1 MREKVVRV
9 LEEEYL
15 LLLLDIS
22 GDEGDLEKM
31 YVGHIWTV
39 GPNLP
44 YHHGSFLQ
52 SPLIIASE
60 FTYPPLPVLGIFL

>member
-1 MREKVVRV
+1 MVRV

-22 GDEGDLEKM
+22 CDGGEMEKM
-31 YVGHIWTV
+31 YVGHIWTI
-39 GPNLP
+39 GPHLP
-44 YHHGSFLQ
+44 CHHGFFPQ

-60 FTYPPLPVLGIFL
+60 FTYPPLFVFGIFL